1 MTSRP
6 ARLTAVGDP
15 EPDPTPSRSTR
26 AVEITDTGSLGL
38 RDIFDIDLT
47 EPPPNLPIETAS
59 SRIR

>member
-6 ARLTAVGDP
+6 ARLTAVGEP
-15 EPDPTPSRSTR
+15 EPDPTPSRSIR
-26 AVEITDTGSLGL
+26 AVEIT
-38 RDIFDIDLT
+38 DIDLT

>member
-6 ARLTAVGDP
+6 ARLTAVASLNRIR
-15 EPDPTPSRSTR
+15 PSRSPR

-38 RDIFDIDLT
+38 RDTFDIDLT
-47 EPPPNLPIETAS
+47 EPPPDLPIETAS